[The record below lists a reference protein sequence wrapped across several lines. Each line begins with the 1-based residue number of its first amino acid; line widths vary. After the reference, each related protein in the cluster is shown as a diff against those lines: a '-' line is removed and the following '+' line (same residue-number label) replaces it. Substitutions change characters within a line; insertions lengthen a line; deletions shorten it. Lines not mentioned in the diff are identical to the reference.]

1 MEKTKLEKLLDDE
14 RILKGITDIDNGVW
28 FYQPDKVL
36 DYLVLSY
43 KDCHVAYLYDF
54 ERDILVHGKAKALDD
69 AKELAEEKIEK
80 KLNRNYH

>member
-14 RILKGITDIDNGVW
+14 EVLKGITAIDSGMKV
-28 FYQPDKVL
+28 YRPDKVL

-43 KDCHVAYLYDF
+43 KDYHVAYLYDF
-54 ERDILVHGKAKALDD
+54 ERDILVDAKAKKLED
-69 AKELAEEKIEK
+69 AQELAVEKIEK